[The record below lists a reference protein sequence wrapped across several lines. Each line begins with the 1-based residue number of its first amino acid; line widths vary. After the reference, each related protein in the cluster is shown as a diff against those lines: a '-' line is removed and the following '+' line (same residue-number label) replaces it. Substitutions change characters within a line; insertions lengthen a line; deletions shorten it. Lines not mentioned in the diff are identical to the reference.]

1 MPPIRL
7 TDLVADIDRMTGF
20 SSLFEHLQTG
30 RSPSD
35 LRVFYAALIAEATN
49 LGFSKMAHACPG
61 ITRRQLQQMAIW
73 HFREETFALALAKLV
88 EAQHSAPF
96 STVCQSAFKR
106 DPLSASKKG
115 SDSYVER
122 PG

>member
-1 MPPIRL
+1 MP
-7 TDLVADIDRMTGF
+7 
-20 SSLFEHLQTG
+20 
-30 RSPSD
+30 
-35 LRVFYAALIAEATN
+35 YAALIAEATN

-96 STVCQSAFKR
+96 STVFGSHTISSSDGQHIHLGDGGEVAGGVNQVWKQSDYQTLHR
-106 DPLSASKKG
+106 DLWSLRALSYKNHSRNG
-115 SDSYVER
+115 
-122 PG
+122 